1 METINA
7 KKIETNGILNLHFL
21 NQDVLENFTQKE
33 ERKQKLAK
41 GAVLGNIE
49 KVKCKII
56 FQAKEGNNYIETT
69 IWAVT
74 DKYLCLKGGIAL
86 SIASILEVIL

>member
-7 KKIETNGILNLHFL
+7 KKIETNEILKLHFIP
-21 NQDVLENFTQKE
+21 QDVFENFNQKE
-33 ERKQKLAK
+33 ERKQKLEK
-41 GAVLGNIE
+41 GVILGNIE
-49 KVKCKII
+49 KQKCKII
-56 FQAKEGNNYIETT
+56 FHAKEGNNYIETT

-74 DKYLCLKGGIAL
+74 DKYLCLKGGITL

>member
-41 GAVLGNIE
+41 GVVLGNIE

-56 FQAKEGNNYIETT
+56 FRAKEGNNYIETT

-74 DKYLCLKGGIAL
+74 DKYLCLKGGITL
-86 SIASILEVIL
+86 SIASILE